1 MSEITYQYIR
11 DYLMA
16 IEPDDDIL
24 IRKIREEAIKDNV
37 PIIKSEVKN
46 LLRCILL
53 MQKPKN
59 ILEIGTAV
67 AYSSI
72 IMSDCIGH
80 DGKITTIERSDMM
93 IKKAKLN
100 IEKASKE
107 NSIIL
112 LEGDAG
118 DILKSLEG
126 TYDMI
131 FMDAAKGQYLTFLPD
146 CLRLLKTGGL
156 LISDNV
162 LQNGTVAKSRFS
174 VPRRQRTIHNRM
186 RYYLWE
192 LNHNPNLKTSI
203 LPIADGLTLSYKID
217 SK

>member
-72 IMSDCIGH
+72 IMSNCIGH

-93 IKKAKLN
+93 IKKAKSN

-186 RYYLWE
+186 RDYLWE

-203 LPIADGLTLSYKID
+203 LPVADGLTLSYKID

>member
-16 IEPDDDIL
+16 IEPDDNMI
-24 IRKIREEAIKDNV
+24 IRKIRNEALNNNV

-46 LLRCILL
+46 LLRFLL
-53 MQKPKN
+53 ATKRPSR

-67 AYSSI
+67 GYSSI
-72 IMSDCIGH
+72 IMSDFITTN
-80 DGKITTIERSDMM
+80 GKIITIERSEDMIKNAKEN
-93 IKKAKLN
+93 IKKAQ
-100 IEKASKE
+100 KE
-107 NSIIL
+107 HIITL

-118 DILKSLEG
+118 NILSTLE
-126 TYDMI
+126 DEFDVI
-131 FMDAAKGQYLTFLPD
+131 FMDAAKGQYLTFLPE

-156 LISDNV
+156 LICDNV

-186 RYYLWE
+186 REYLWQ
-192 LNHNPNLKTSI
+192 LNHNKNLQTSI
-203 LPIADGLTLSYKID
+203 LPIADGVTLSYK
-217 SK
+217 K

>member
-1 MSEITYQYIR
+1 MSEITYEYIR
-11 DYLMA
+11 EYLKA

-24 IRKIREEAIKDNV
+24 IRKIREEAISENV

-46 LLRCILL
+46 LLRWILSIH
-53 MQKPKN
+53 KPKK

-72 IMSDCIGH
+72 IMSMFIGV
-80 DGKITTIERSDMM
+80 DGKITTIERSETM
-93 IKKAKLN
+93 IKKAKAN
-100 IEKASKE
+100 INKASKE
-107 NSIIL
+107 DKIIL
-112 LEGDAG
+112 LEGDASE
-118 DILKSLEG
+118 ILRSLDG
-126 TYDMI
+126 TFDMI

-162 LQNGTVAKSRFS
+162 LQNGMVAKSRFS

-186 RYYLWE
+186 REYLWE
-192 LNHNPNLKTSI
+192 LNHNSNLQTSI
-203 LPIADGLTLSYKID
+203 LPVADGVTLSYKLGD
-217 SK
+217 